1 MRNKKVMSF
10 ENKRGQNKE
19 NLRKIEKALMY
30 KWLKMEKNWKRSAKV
45 FGHRQ
50 AMGDGPVYSI
60 YI

>member
-30 KWLKMEKNWKRSAKV
+30 K
-45 FGHRQ
+45 
-50 AMGDGPVYSI
+50 
-60 YI
+60 